1 MTARRS
7 ESRGWAGLP
16 ARAAILLGLAGAA
29 LFGAAPALATQAVS
43 IDVGRIDV
51 TDALAPGGEYKLPAF
66 GVRNPGTE
74 STTYRIVVTYID
86 GQDAAQPNQ
95 AWFSFT
101 PSELTLAPGQSQAVN
116 ARITLPA
123 DAEPGDY
130 AALIGPEIEST
141 GTGAQVG
148 AAAAARLTF
157 TVAPSSLLDGMLR
170 QLGRFF
176 AENPWALAM
185 IALVV
190 LLVALAVVRRRF
202 SFSVAR
208 RA

>member
-1 MTARRS
+1 MTR
-7 ESRGWAGLP
+7 
-16 ARAAILLGLAGAA
+16 LLRPLFLLAGFGVA
-29 LFGAAPALATQAVS
+29 LLGAAPALGSQAVS

-51 TDALAPGGEYKLPAF
+51 TDALAPGGEYKLPPF

-86 GQDAAQPNQ
+86 GQDAAQPAQ
-95 AWFSFT
+95 AWFTFS
-101 PSELTLAPGQSQAVN
+101 PAELTLGPGESRPVSAK
-116 ARITLPA
+116 ITLPA
-123 DAEPGDY
+123 DAEPGSY
-130 AALIGPEIEST
+130 AALIGPEIVAA

-157 TVAPSSLLDGMLR
+157 TVSPSSWLDGFLR

-176 AENPWALAM
+176 AENPWALAL
-185 IALVV
+185 IGLLVLLVV
-190 LLVALAVVRRRF
+190 LALLRRRF
-202 SFSVAR
+202 SFSISR